1 MKVNAINSY
10 KFNNVHFEGK
20 KSKQDNR
27 IMNTTTPIKAVPVI
41 VLMAMSP
48 VNAPVMPKAMAAESA
63 QYVTAVA
70 QSQQNVIYQRTYTT
84 KKGFDVTIQA
94 LNTKDNTTNFDK
106 IVLKSGKYEFDVK
119 NVYDSRLYINSVNGV
134 KEGPLRFYEVKALNK
149 NDGRMLSFI
158 DQNVAGYVAALIET
172 ENNES
177 NIKDVKIKNKDM
189 VFVSNYSNP
198 TLRIDNPRDMAKIP
212 WKSNL
217 GDKDFGTE
225 IKSKRAIVNGSNGR
239 YTVRFYDWDN
249 NFKTP
254 EWVTIQKDGQDEYQ
268 VHGVFDVKA
277 TLESIDNS
285 VNMGNIKAISLFDG
299 EASHFHNDAIM
310 DDILADTIIKLLK
323 QDGCEENVHIVCT
336 TAQANL

>member
-1 MKVNAINSY
+1 
-10 KFNNVHFEGK
+10 
-20 KSKQDNR
+20 
-27 IMNTTTPIKAVPVI
+27 
-41 VLMAMSP
+41 
-48 VNAPVMPKAMAAESA
+48 
-63 QYVTAVA
+63 
-70 QSQQNVIYQRTYTT
+70 
-84 KKGFDVTIQA
+84 
-94 LNTKDNTTNFDK
+94 
-106 IVLKSGKYEFDVK
+106 
-119 NVYDSRLYINSVNGV
+119 
-134 KEGPLRFYEVKALNK
+134 
-149 NDGRMLSFI
+149 
-158 DQNVAGYVAALIET
+158 
-172 ENNES
+172 
-177 NIKDVKIKNKDM
+177 M

-299 EASHFHNDAIM
+299 EASYFHNDAIM

>member
-149 NDGRMLSFI
+149 NDGKMVSFI
-158 DQNVAGYVAALIET
+158 DQNVAGYVVGLLQT
-172 ENNES
+172 KNNES
-177 NIKDVKIKNKDM
+177 NLKSAVIKNRNLVLISDRK
-189 VFVSNYSNP
+189 NP
-198 TLRIDNPRDMAKIP
+198 MLSLDNSYDMADIP

-225 IKSKRAIVNGSNGR
+225 IKSKRAIVNGSHGK
-239 YTVRFYDWDN
+239 YTVRFYSLDKN
-249 NFKTP
+249 SNKVN
-254 EWVTIQKDGQDEYQ
+254 EVTIQKEGEDEYRLKGLFN
-268 VHGVFDVKA
+268 VNSS
-277 TLESIDNS
+277 LNSIDNV
-285 VNMGNIKAISLFDG
+285 VNMGTIKAVSLDDG
-299 EASHFHNDAIM
+299 EDMFYGVDNIT
-310 DDILADTIIKLLK
+310 DDILVDRLIQLSKDYNFDVDIINSSVSLVYK
-323 QDGCEENVHIVCT
+323 
-336 TAQANL
+336 